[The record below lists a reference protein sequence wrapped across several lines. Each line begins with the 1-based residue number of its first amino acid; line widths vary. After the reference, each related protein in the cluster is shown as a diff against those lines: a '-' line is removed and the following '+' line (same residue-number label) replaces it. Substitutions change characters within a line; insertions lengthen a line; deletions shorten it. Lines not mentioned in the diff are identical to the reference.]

1 MGSHCQSTHNNVKK
15 DMETAFA
22 KAYPEI
28 RPFLESVPK
37 PNVKF
42 LYGTAGF
49 RMQHDLLPSIFA
61 RVGIIAVLRSKYL
74 GKVILRFPS

>member
-1 MGSHCQSTHNNVKK
+1 MKSHCKSTYNIVKE

-61 RVGIIAVLRSKYL
+61 RVGIIAVLRSKFF
-74 GKVILRFPS
+74 GKVILCFLS